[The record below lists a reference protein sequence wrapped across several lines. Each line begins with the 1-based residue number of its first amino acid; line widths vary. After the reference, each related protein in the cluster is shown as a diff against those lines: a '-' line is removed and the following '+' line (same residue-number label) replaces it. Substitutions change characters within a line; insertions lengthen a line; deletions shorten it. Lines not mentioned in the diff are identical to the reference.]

1 MLSHTEENY
10 LKAIYQITERDGS
23 PVNTNAVATAM
34 GTTAASV
41 TDMLKRLSDK
51 DLLHY
56 ERYKGAT
63 LTIEGNKMATHLVR
77 KHRLWEVFLVDKLRF
92 SWDEVHEIAEELE
105 HIESMELITRL
116 DNYLGYPKFDPHGDP
131 IPDAQG
137 IFTQR
142 SQKLLSELAVGNK
155 GVLVGV
161 NEHSTLFLQHLEKIG
176 MTLGASVKVLEI
188 FEYDHSIRIEI
199 NEKHT
204 QTLTIRVTENVFCV
218 AQEDERFKMPDL
230 RF

>member
-51 DLLHY
+51 DFLHY

-137 IFTQR
+137 VFTQR
-142 SQKLLSELAVGNK
+142 NQKLLSELAVGHK

-176 MTLGASVKVLEI
+176 MTLGASVKILEI

-199 NEKHT
+199 NQKHI

-218 AQEDERFKMPDL
+218 V
-230 RF
+230 

>member
-51 DLLHY
+51 DFLHY

-218 AQEDERFKMPDL
+218 TQKEG
-230 RF
+230 

>member
-1 MLSHTEENY
+1 
-10 LKAIYQITERDGS
+10 
-23 PVNTNAVATAM
+23 
-34 GTTAASV
+34 
-41 TDMLKRLSDK
+41 MLKRLSDK
-51 DLLHY
+51 DFLHY

-137 IFTQR
+137 VFTQR
-142 SQKLLSELAVGNK
+142 SQKLLSELAVGHK

-176 MTLGASVKVLEI
+176 MTLGASVKILEI

-199 NEKHT
+199 NQKHI

-218 AQEDERFKMPDL
+218 V
-230 RF
+230 